1 VAGSASQAS
10 FKLFT
15 EYDLTPEAPDDNY
28 YIRTKQDAERLVIA
42 SRDELANACIHRIGN
57 ISFATDSAS
66 LQRNIADNAFFR
78 QLVAFIRLGAVPVE
92 QNASLCYVDVVA
104 RALIALAGTGTLI
117 NEIHH
122 IETSRHD
129 RLADFIKTAEGM
141 ADRVRACDF
150 GAFLR
155 RLQEAIDEPQMESAL
170 AETMETFGLQSSRSY
185 LTGQNRQVIAA
196 DRTHALLER
205 LGIIW
210 PAIPGAGQNA
220 LLHAA
225 MKTIHS

>member
-1 VAGSASQAS
+1 
-10 FKLFT
+10 
-15 EYDLTPEAPDDNY
+15 
-28 YIRTKQDAERLVIA
+28 
-42 SRDELANACIHRIGN
+42 
-57 ISFATDSAS
+57 
-66 LQRNIADNAFFR
+66 
-78 QLVAFIRLGAVPVE
+78 
-92 QNASLCYVDVVA
+92 
-104 RALIALAGTGTLI
+104 
-117 NEIHH
+117 
-122 IETSRHD
+122 
-129 RLADFIKTAEGM
+129 
-141 ADRVRACDF
+141 
-150 GAFLR
+150 
-155 RLQEAIDEPQMESAL
+155 MESAL